1 LKAVEKLGGG
11 GKRIRVSNGRGWTDQ
26 NSITPMIINLDSINE
41 RKDCEIGSVCV
52 KGYLWEVGGWKKE
65 IKIREYDQLT
75 AYTYMK

>member
-1 LKAVEKLGGG
+1 
-11 GKRIRVSNGRGWTDQ
+11 
-26 NSITPMIINLDSINE
+26 MIINLDSINE